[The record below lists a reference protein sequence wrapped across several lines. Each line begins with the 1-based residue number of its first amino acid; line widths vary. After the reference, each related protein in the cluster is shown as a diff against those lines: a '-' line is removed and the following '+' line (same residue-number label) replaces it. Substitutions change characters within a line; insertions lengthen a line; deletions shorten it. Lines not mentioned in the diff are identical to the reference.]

1 MARFDVYPNPE
12 TGDRTTV
19 PYLLDVQNN
28 FLDYVETRCVVPLHL
43 SSRFSNRVHIL
54 NPEFNVAGKSV
65 VMNTA
70 AIGAIPANELLVTTA
85 GCVPDC
91 SRCFCNRFSSAASTD
106 DCALTCAP
114 PRP

>member
-43 SSRFSNRVHIL
+43 SSRFSNRVRIL

-70 AIGAIPANELLVTTA
+70 AIGAIPANELRRSIANMA
-85 GCVPDC
+85 GEQADII
-91 SRCFCNRFSSAASTD
+91 D
-106 DCALTCAP
+106 ALDTLFGGY
-114 PRP
+114 